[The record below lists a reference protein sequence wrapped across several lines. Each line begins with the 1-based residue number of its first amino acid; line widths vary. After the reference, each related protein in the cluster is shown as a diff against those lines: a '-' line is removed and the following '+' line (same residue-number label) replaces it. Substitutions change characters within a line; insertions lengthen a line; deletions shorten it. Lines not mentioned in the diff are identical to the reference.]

1 MTPMQ
6 KQNIQATRIILQPL
20 SPFMMVLYL
29 MAWWMFTYRSTA
41 TRT

>member
-6 KQNIQATRIILQPL
+6 KQNIQASRMILHPL

-29 MAWWMFTYRSTA
+29 MA
-41 TRT
+41 